1 MIWPKDIFQASE
13 AAAVGIKAGQWFE
26 AKVRS
31 SVRMAT
37 FAAFLGVISGLLHFI
52 GHDTT
57 SGVVALVCLA
67 VVIGSLLTIVILRL
81 VALRIVEQPINHEE
95 KR

>member
-37 FAAFLGVISGLLHFI
+37 FAASWGSSQACCTSLA
-52 GHDTT
+52 TT
-57 SGVVALVCLA
+57 RRLAWSPWSALPWSSAHC
-67 VVIGSLLTIVILRL
+67 
-81 VALRIVEQPINHEE
+81 
-95 KR
+95 

>member
-1 MIWPKDIFQASE
+1 
-13 AAAVGIKAGQWFE
+13 
-26 AKVRS
+26 
-31 SVRMAT
+31 
-37 FAAFLGVISGLLHFI
+37 
-52 GHDTT
+52 
-57 SGVVALVCLA
+57 VVALVCLA